1 MYEYLICA
9 GQMKAGT
16 TLLYDHLVR
25 HPGIRKGQRKE
36 LHYFDTVEHPSKAE
50 YDGLFAPGEG
60 LKMDITPFYMY
71 YAPSVERMAQTLD
84 PSKVAVVVLLRDPVE
99 RAFSHY
105 RMRKAQGMEDQ
116 PFEQCPALEPERTAR
131 GFHDLQLY
139 SYFTRG
145 LYVSQLDRLYQAF
158 PRENVR
164 VLLFEDFV
172 RDQQRYVD
180 EICDF
185 VGLERVRVENLHS
198 NKTVMRVKSRALAG
212 LIGKLARMVPKS
224 LRADWMRKL
233 RRRLAAANECKGVEE
248 SIDPSFEQR
257 LVAYYQQDVKELKD
271 KYGLDVSKWRHFAS
285 MA

>member
-36 LHYFDTVEHPSKAE
+36 LHYFDTVERPSKAQ
-50 YDGLFAPGEG
+50 YDSLFAPGEG

-84 PSKVAVVVLLRDPVE
+84 PGKVAVVVLLRDPVE

-116 PFEQCPALEPERTAR
+116 PFEKCPELESERTAR

-139 SYFTRG
+139 SYFSRG
-145 LYVSQLDRLYQAF
+145 LYLNQLERLYRVF

-172 RDQQRYVD
+172 RDQQRYVN

-185 VGLERVRVENLHS
+185 VGLQRIRVESMHS
-198 NKTVMRVKSRALAG
+198 NKTVTRVKSRTLAG
-212 LIGKLARMVPKS
+212 LMKKLARVVPKS
-224 LRADWMRKL
+224 LRANWMRKL
-233 RRRLAAANECKGVEE
+233 RRRLTCANERKGGEE
-248 SIDPSFEQR
+248 RIDPAFEQK
-257 LVAYYQQDVKELKD
+257 LVAYYRHDVKELKD
-271 KYGLDVSKWRHFAS
+271 RYGLDVSKWEHFAS
-285 MA
+285 VV